1 MEATRFA
8 TSRCPCPTTAV
19 KLPSVSNKMP
29 GIPNR
34 MLSFIRHPKDG
45 GGAQTGTHSG
55 GSEPAS
61 QVQQQKQNQQRQQ
74 PVQLFQNQQLQEH
87 FHHQLQQPQKPL
99 PQQQQEQTPPRTQ
112 VLHQRQGSHQQL
124 AEAHKLPAPKFGL
137 RQAASQPTASSIPRA
152 QSSGLAQI
160 QTSQRIR
167 ANSDGVRG
175 PPASSRPHHDT
186 WEDSTIG
193 SLLDSERQSERDQ
206 QRMVPYEPRVDP
218 VAQPRTHTLRTQL
231 PPFQHDRNFLPTAT
245 HSGEH
250 GPFILNE
257 NGYIRSVGQSKGIG
271 TALVHGSLQNGKRIE
286 ANTILDEPFADKSD
300 AETTPRKQLKHS
312 KIAIRDAR
320 DVAQNY
326 QDAGRRRSYVDAPI
340 YSRQEEFL
348 AVSPERYQNGRD
360 KPTKGHADRRSRDM
374 SHHHRST
381 QFFDLETAQQTP
393 VPPDDQSDAASQEDE
408 ALVEQRTPR
417 PSRSKPSL
425 NLAKDALAGYPPPLT
440 NNWPQPSGATSVPPV
455 SLAAT
460 RQHSFPPPAA
470 NGPRQITAPRVNS
483 NREQLAVTH
492 QKKRR
497 LSLDYDDQALSR
509 MEYTELRNES
519 FDHDPARSAIQRANT
534 PSSGDTL
541 VQKLSH
547 YQTQDES
554 SQHQFF
560 TRLSVSEWDECGDWF
575 LGRFGELVGDIKAA
589 RREKREIVS
598 HFESQISARE
608 QAVRNRTE
616 KIEQALTSLKHEG
629 EGMMRGKDIN
639 M

>member
-1 MEATRFA
+1 
-8 TSRCPCPTTAV
+8 
-19 KLPSVSNKMP
+19 MP

-45 GGAQTGTHSG
+45 GAQTGTQSG
-55 GSEPAS
+55 GPEPAS
-61 QVQQQKQNQQRQQ
+61 QTQQQKQNHQRQQ

-87 FHHQLQQPQKPL
+87 FHQQLQQPQKP
-99 PQQQQEQTPPRTQ
+99 PQQQEQTPPRTQ
-112 VLHQRQGSHQQL
+112 VHHQRQGSHQQL
-124 AEAHKLPAPKFGL
+124 ADAHKLPVPKFGL
-137 RQAASQPTASSIPRA
+137 RQAASQPTASSLPRA
-152 QSSGLAQI
+152 PSSGLAQA
-160 QTSQRIR
+160 QTSQHIR

-175 PPASSRPHHDT
+175 PPPSGRPHHDT

-218 VAQPRTHTLRTQL
+218 APQPRAHAPRTQ
-231 PPFQHDRNFLPTAT
+231 PPSFQHERNFLPVST

-257 NGYIRSVGQSKGIG
+257 NGYIRSVDHSKGG
-271 TALVHGSLQNGKRIE
+271 STALVHGSLQNGKRIE
-286 ANTILDEPFADKSD
+286 ANTILDEPFADRSD
-300 AETTPRKQLKHS
+300 AESTPRKQLKHS

-320 DVAQNY
+320 DVAQSY
-326 QDAGRRRSYVDAPI
+326 QDAGRRRSYVEAPI
-340 YSRQEEFL
+340 FSRQEAFPS
-348 AVSPERYQNGRD
+348 VSPEHHQNGRD
-360 KPTKGHADRRSRDM
+360 KPTRAHADRRSRDM

-393 VPPDDQSDAASQEDE
+393 VPPEDQSDAASQEDE
-408 ALVEQRTPR
+408 ALAEQRTPR
-417 PSRSKPSL
+417 PSKSKASL
-425 NLAKDALAGYPPPLT
+425 GLGRDAIAGYPPPLT
-440 NNWPQPSGATSVPPV
+440 NNWPQTNGVTSVPPV
-455 SLAAT
+455 SLTAT
-460 RQHSFPPPAA
+460 RQHSFPPSAA
-470 NGPRQITAPRVNS
+470 NGSRQTAGPRVNS
-483 NREQLAVTH
+483 NREQLTVTH

-509 MEYTELRNES
+509 MDYTELRNES
-519 FDHDPARSAIQRANT
+519 FDHDPARSAIQRTNT

-547 YQTQDES
+547 YQNQDEN
-554 SQHQFF
+554 SQHHFF

-575 LGRFGELVGDIKAA
+575 LGRFGELVGEIKAA

-598 HFESQISARE
+598 HFEGQISARE

-629 EGMMRGKDIN
+629 EGMMKGKDIN
-639 M
+639 I